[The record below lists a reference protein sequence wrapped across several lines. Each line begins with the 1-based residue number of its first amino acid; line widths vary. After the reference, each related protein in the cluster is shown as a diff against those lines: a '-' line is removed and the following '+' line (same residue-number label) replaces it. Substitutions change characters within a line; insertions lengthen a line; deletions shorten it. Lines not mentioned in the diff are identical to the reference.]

1 MRIKNY
7 DKGRKKEAQAQHNR
21 ISSKWGYACHLT
33 LTPLFLP
40 NFGDLFLVDLGR
52 KHPGPT
58 KIHPLSP
65 LNKKTKKTLFSP
77 TFSIPPNK
85 HPNQMQCKR
94 CAKKNWSITKCHPYP
109 TNLALTYTSF
119 NLYGLKYT
127 FSCSTLTCQKFSFD
141 KQNKVISRS
150 FNMTKH
156 TTSDKSQ

>member
-1 MRIKNY
+1 MGVRMPFDTN
-7 DKGRKKEAQAQHNR
+7 
-21 ISSKWGYACHLT
+21 T
-33 LTPLFLP
+33 
-40 NFGDLFLVDLGR
+40 
-52 KHPGPT
+52 
-58 KIHPLSP
+58 PLSP
-65 LNKKTKKTLFSP
+65 QFWGFAFWRAGEKTSRPHQNPPPFPLSTKKPKKTLFSP
-77 TFSIPPNK
+77 TFSIPPNN